1 MSRCA
6 RCSDS
11 LHQNFVTRSRFKSL
25 AILFVLI
32 DFVDF
37 NHSSLLKKKM
47 NKRPGLIRTHDPQIA
62 ISNPPRT
69 FHVSG
74 ISFLK
79 IVFFL
84 IQNCISFSLT
94 LLNIYFFWIMLSFT
108 NKKFSAELGLA
119 FFQGIV
125 SHLNKIRYINT
136 VLDNK
141 DEMSVSF
148 ISSGST
154 GPLWTLKLNVCSQS
168 FVCQQY
174 TFPNPK

>member
-1 MSRCA
+1 
-6 RCSDS
+6 
-11 LHQNFVTRSRFKSL
+11 
-25 AILFVLI
+25 
-32 DFVDF
+32 
-37 NHSSLLKKKM
+37 M
-47 NKRPGLIRTHDPQIA
+47 NKRPGLIRTRDPQIA

-69 FHVSG
+69 FHISG

-94 LLNIYFFWIMLSFT
+94 LLIFTSFESCYLSK

-154 GPLWTLKLNVCSQS
+154 GPLWTFKLNLCSQS

>member
-1 MSRCA
+1 
-6 RCSDS
+6 
-11 LHQNFVTRSRFKSL
+11 
-25 AILFVLI
+25 
-32 DFVDF
+32 
-37 NHSSLLKKKM
+37 M

-69 FHVSG
+69 FHISG

-94 LLNIYFFWIMLSFT
+94 LLNIYFFWIMLSF
-108 NKKFSAELGLA
+108 KKQEIFCWIGSS
-119 FFQGIV
+119 FFQGIIIA

-154 GPLWTLKLNVCSQS
+154 GPLWTFKLNVCSQS

>member
-1 MSRCA
+1 
-6 RCSDS
+6 
-11 LHQNFVTRSRFKSL
+11 
-25 AILFVLI
+25 
-32 DFVDF
+32 
-37 NHSSLLKKKM
+37 M

-74 ISFLK
+74 ISFFK

-94 LLNIYFFWIMLSFT
+94 LLNIYFFWIMLSF
-108 NKKFSAELGLA
+108 KKQEIFCWIGCS
-119 FFQGIV
+119 FFQGTV

-154 GPLWTLKLNVCSQS
+154 GPLWTFKLNLCSQS